1 MGQLHTPTLTRLSG
15 TDKETRRPP
24 PPLAMIHLERILVG
38 GVAIAVAV
46 FLALALAW
54 TGDVTGSMRERPAD
68 SPPTGVET
76 GGSPDARAAIAGPG
90 LPDGPTHVVRKGE
103 TLWSIAGHR
112 LGSGGRW
119 REILDLNRERVPD
132 PTLLAEG
139 TVLVLP

>member
-1 MGQLHTPTLTRLSG
+1 
-15 TDKETRRPP
+15 
-24 PPLAMIHLERILVG
+24 MIHLERILVG
-38 GVAIAVAV
+38 GIAVAVAV

-54 TGDVTGSMRERPAD
+54 TGEVTGSMRERPTDHPA
-68 SPPTGVET
+68 PTAESS
-76 GGSPDARAAIAGPG
+76 GSRDARAAIAAAA